1 MAGCSLYTLA
11 MVANEYRDYIMH
23 DLLGG
28 TSDLTTKSMFG
39 GHALYKGGTIFGII
53 IDDILYF
60 KVDERNI
67 HLYEKADSKP
77 FTYMRGKKTYAMSYF
92 EVPDDVLEDREKLEE
107 YVETSMLI
115 NEDIARAK
123 ASKKKAKR

>member
-1 MAGCSLYTLA
+1 
-11 MVANEYRDYIMH
+11 MH

-28 TSDLTTKSMFG
+28 VDGITTKAMFG
-39 GHALYKGGTIFGII
+39 GHALYKQGTIFGII

-67 HLYEKADSKP
+67 HLYEKAESKP
-77 FTYMRGKKTYAMSYF
+77 FTYMRGKKSYAMSYF
-92 EVPDDVLEDREKLEE
+92 EVPDDILEDREKLEE
-107 YVETSMLI
+107 YVETSVLI

-123 ASKKKAKR
+123 ANRKKKLKT